1 MITKATYTALLI
13 AFTLVGIVIAPG
25 AVDARGGGALTFRLG
40 LNVPTICRI
49 DVRGSVGAASG
60 QGSATAEEFC
70 NAPAGYR
77 VLAIHPGADGTGL
90 SFDYD
95 GRRVPASAGGTTI
108 LVEEQTAAHHVRPFA
123 VNYPRQGRAFPTD
136 VTLQIVPR

>member
-1 MITKATYTALLI
+1 MITKSIPIALLT
-13 AFTLVGIVIAPG
+13 AFTLVGIVIAPS
-25 AVDARGGGALTFRLG
+25 AADARGGGALTFRLG

-49 DVRGSVGAASG
+49 DVRGPVGAATG
-60 QGSATAEEFC
+60 AGSAVAEEFC

-77 VLAIHPGADGTGL
+77 VLAIHPGADGSGL
-90 SFDYD
+90 SFEYD
-95 GRRVPASAGGTTI
+95 GRRVPASAGGTTV

-123 VNYPRQGRAFPTD
+123 VIHPRQGQASLAN